1 MASDALDR
9 LTALV
14 TEVARSPEMLY
25 VAASAL
31 ADELDRLAVHDKE
44 AKSVRHTAKVVK
56 PMIGLDAEFSWE
68 KLSWREKFRNRKRKD
83 SWQQEFT
90 AARLEEGRRRV
101 AEALSSAR

>member
-1 MASDALDR
+1 MSDAIDR

-31 ADELDRLAVHDKE
+31 AAELDRLGAHDKE
-44 AKSVRHTAKVVK
+44 AKKVWHVAKVVK
-56 PMIGLDAEFSWE
+56 PMIGLDAEFSWG
-68 KLSWREKFRNRKRKD
+68 KLSRREKFRNRKRKD
-83 SWQQEFT
+83 AWQQEFT

-101 AEALSSAR
+101 VEALTDAG